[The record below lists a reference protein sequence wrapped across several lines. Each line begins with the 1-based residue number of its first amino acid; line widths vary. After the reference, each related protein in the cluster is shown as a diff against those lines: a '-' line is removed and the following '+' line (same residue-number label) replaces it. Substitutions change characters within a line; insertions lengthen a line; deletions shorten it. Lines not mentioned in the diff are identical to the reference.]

1 MNGSSVAVCYT
12 FRTLKYHVC
21 FLRCLCGT
29 LKIRKILLHYR
40 VIPTNQHN
48 GFLKVL
54 VHIFAFELYL
64 DLWFRYQLMTV
75 TTS

>member
-1 MNGSSVAVCYT
+1 MVLQWLFATPSEH
-12 FRTLKYHVC
+12 KHHVC

-54 VHIFAFELYL
+54 VHILPLNYIWICGSDINL
-64 DLWFRYQLMTV
+64 
-75 TTS
+75 